1 MSVGEI
7 LERDENRPA
16 YVRFERRA
24 VTDSERT
31 LSEGHHVSKD
41 EDYALITPP
50 YSKDVV
56 EKKVAAWFMSV
67 EKNVR
72 AGRIPQKHLELWKE
86 SYRRWQDGQEPPV
99 DGTPIKD
106 WSSVSPAQCKNLLNA
121 GCRSVED
128 LAQANDEAMRRLG
141 MGAHDLKNKARAWLQ
156 AAKDHGPLTM
166 QIASLEKENDQLKG
180 TIQSLQ
186 DQIKRFEIRMD
197 AQDGESKTGI
207 GNIDLS
213 STVNLVEEQSS
224 LTPAERYEAK
234 FGKKPH
240 HLMKPETILKKLQE

>member
-56 EKKVAAWFMSV
+56 EKKVAAWFVSV
-67 EKNVR
+67 DKNVR
-72 AGRIPQKHLELWKE
+72 AGRIPQKHLDLWKE

-106 WSSVSPAQCKNLLNA
+106 WSSVSPAQCKNLLSA

-141 MGAHDLKNKARAWLQ
+141 MGANDLKNKAKAWLQ

-197 AQDGESKTGI
+197 AQDVEANNQQQPYPSSME
-207 GNIDLS
+207 NVALAVDL
-213 STVNLVEEQSS
+213 EK
-224 LTPAERYEAK
+224 TPAERYQEK